1 MGLHVKKGDTVEVIT
16 GDDSG
21 VRGKILS
28 VDPVRQRVVIEGV
41 NRVHKHV
48 RPSRRNPQGGR
59 LLVERPIHISNVL
72 PISPKTNRPSRVKF
86 VIGENEQKERTAT
99 DGSVIDVIRRSKR

>member
-1 MGLHVKKGDTVEVIT
+1 MGLHVKKGDTVEVIA

-48 RPSRRNPQGGR
+48 RPSQRNPQGGR

-86 VIGENEQKERTAT
+86 VVDENKQKERTAT
-99 DGSVIDVIRRSKR
+99 DGSVIDVIRRSKK